1 MISIIDCGGAN
12 LQSVIYAIDGL
23 KVNYKICKNKNDI
36 KKIHQLKNKKANVI
50 SQNKS
55 RSSKNK

>member
-23 KVNYKICKNKNDI
+23 KVNYKIFKNKNDI
-36 KKIHQLKNKKANVI
+36 KN
-50 SQNKS
+50 
-55 RSSKNK
+55 

>member
-23 KVNYKICKNKNDI
+23 KVNYKICKN
-36 KKIHQLKNKKANVI
+36 
-50 SQNKS
+50 
-55 RSSKNK
+55 